1 MKELIDY
8 EIKKESWEKQYNSGR
23 YNPALEIHYTI
34 NEKQHINTLSAGYSD
49 DITVF
54 YDNEYVYVLSI
65 NKGLMYAGLEE
76 FKQGEIYGNVYMD
89 EFNLKESDIDID
101 NMKDLEIVNILTSY
115 I

>member
-8 EIKKESWEKQYNSGR
+8 EIKKESWEKQHNSGR
-23 YNPALEIHYTI
+23 YNPALEISYTI
-34 NEKQHINTLSAGYSD
+34 NKLQYVNTLSAGYGD
-49 DITVF
+49 GITVF
-54 YDNEYVYVLSI
+54 YMDSFVYVLSI
-65 NKGLMYAGLEE
+65 NRSLEYAGLEE
-76 FKQGEIYGNVYMD
+76 FKEGEIYGNIYMD